1 MNSRLSIQDVWFD
14 DETMRAMSEAFD
26 QACDA
31 LGKFGEGVTVRE
43 IIAKRIIEVAKNGE
57 RNPVRFYQQALKALG
72 IDEMSANQLAA

>member
-1 MNSRLSIQDVWFD
+1 MNSRVSIQDVWFD

-31 LGKFGEGVTVRE
+31 LGNFGEGVTVRE
-43 IIAKRIIEVAKNGE
+43 IIVKRIIEVAKNGE